1 MDSPTPMK
9 TQHRGM
15 YPVDY
20 PAAESSLFSSVSE
33 DCMAALGS
41 DHLHGQAKFQTPQ
54 ASKVEVTQ
62 SNMVRLQVF
71 EDQAC
76 FLLALH
82 ASEDDAQ
89 GPALHASEDD
99 AKGPALHASE
109 DDAQG
114 PAQHPS
120 EDNAQGPALHASED
134 DAQGPA
140 QHASEDDA
148 QGPAQHPSEDD
159 AQGPAQH
166 ASEDDAQG
174 PAQHPSED
182 DAQGPAQHASED
194 DAQGPAQHASED
206 DAQGPAQ
213 HASEDD
219 AQGPAQHAS
228 EDDAQVVALH
238 LHGRWWTVDDVL
250 KTSQD
255 RSGLVLV
262 QSEVERVILFL
273 LSQRVGEKLPEEETV
288 FSPHPR
294 MEMSKIFWLNKE
306 AVGFYTVK
314 QKGSLCD
321 GCTSQSYVLPVLDT
335 VLVRA
340 HARRRGLGL
349 QMLEDFCS
357 SFPSEETLGV
367 SAPISDSMAAVCRK
381 YLQLHPSQKERL
393 YEVEP
398 PGGWGQIRNIWL
410 NIQLRRCAND
420 DKKRAGEKRAGE
432 EEEERKQTGGEMEDM
447 GVTAAL
453 LSDSKRIRLLD
464 QT

>member
-1 MDSPTPMK
+1 
-9 TQHRGM
+9 M

-20 PAAESSLFSSVSE
+20 PAAEGSLFSSVSE
-33 DCMAALGS
+33 DCMAGLGT
-41 DHLHGQAKFQTPQ
+41 DHLHGQARFQPPQ

-82 ASEDDAQ
+82 ASEDDPQ
-89 GPALHASEDD
+89 GTARHASEDDPQGTARHASEDDPQGTALHASED
-99 AKGPALHASE
+99 
-109 DDAQG
+109 
-114 PAQHPS
+114 
-120 EDNAQGPALHASED
+120 N
-134 DAQGPA
+134 
-140 QHASEDDA
+140 
-148 QGPAQHPSEDD
+148 
-159 AQGPAQH
+159 
-166 ASEDDAQG
+166 
-174 PAQHPSED
+174 
-182 DAQGPAQHASED
+182 
-194 DAQGPAQHASED
+194 
-206 DAQGPAQ
+206 
-213 HASEDD
+213 
-219 AQGPAQHAS
+219 
-228 EDDAQVVALH
+228 AQVVALH

-294 MEMSKIFWLNKE
+294 MEMSKMFWLNKE

-357 SFPSEETLGV
+357 SFPSEVTLGV

-381 YLQLHPSQKERL
+381 YLQLHPSQRERL

-398 PGGWGQIRNIWL
+398 PGGWGQRRNIWL

-420 DKKRAGEKRAGE
+420 EKNRAGEKRAGE
-432 EEEERKQTGGEMEDM
+432 EESRRGGGGESDDLHLKQ
-447 GVTAAL
+447 GGRVLSHGCGAAGDVVARMMFT
-453 LSDSKRIRLLD
+453 LSNVITLPPGRPGELEVSVLFRCGWFRLPLAESFSPL
-464 QT
+464 TFTLACRSA

>member
-1 MDSPTPMK
+1 
-9 TQHRGM
+9 M

-20 PAAESSLFSSVSE
+20 PAAEGSLFSSVSE
-33 DCMAALGS
+33 DCMAGLGT
-41 DHLHGQAKFQTPQ
+41 DHLHGQARFQPPQ
-54 ASKVEVTQ
+54 ASKLTQ

-82 ASEDDAQ
+82 ASEDDPQ
-89 GPALHASEDD
+89 GTALHASEDD
-99 AKGPALHASE
+99 PQGTALHASE
-109 DDAQG
+109 DDPQG
-114 PAQHPS
+114 TARHAS
-120 EDNAQGPALHASED
+120 EDDPQGTALHASED
-134 DAQGPA
+134 DPQGTA
-140 QHASEDDA
+140 LHASEDDP
-148 QGPAQHPSEDD
+148 QGTAL
-159 AQGPAQH
+159 H
-166 ASEDDAQG
+166 ASEDDPQG
-174 PAQHPSED
+174 TAL
-182 DAQGPAQHASED
+182 HASED
-194 DAQGPAQHASED
+194 N
-206 DAQGPAQ
+206 
-213 HASEDD
+213 
-219 AQGPAQHAS
+219 
-228 EDDAQVVALH
+228 AQVVALH
-238 LHGRWWTVDDVL
+238 LYGRWWTVDNVL

-357 SFPSEETLGV
+357 SFPSEVTLGV

-381 YLQLHPSQKERL
+381 YLQLHPSQRERL

-398 PGGWGQIRNIWL
+398 PGGWGQRRNIWL

-420 DKKRAGEKRAGE
+420 KKNRAGEKRAGE
-432 EEEERKQTGGEMEDM
+432 EASRRREGEKEEEEGRQTGGETEDSD
-447 GVTAAL
+447 VTAAL